1 MTGDGTKRIDACLK
15 YFSPPC
21 RLNKAAFT
29 NYKPKTK
36 EQAEALE
43 ICKKYS
49 IADIEQGR
57 GLFLFGTWGTGK
69 THLGIATVRN
79 LIELNPEL
87 FGAREN
93 ELDIYD
99 PDRLNYYGLYCSF
112 FSTVDLLDALRPGSE
127 AKQQKAEQLFHRAK
141 TDHLIVLD
149 DIGAEKPTVWVE
161 DRLFTLVDLRY
172 RTERATIFT
181 SNCTEEELNNRLGG
195 RLVSRIFEM
204 AEPVQVTGPDHRR
217 S

>member
-1 MTGDGTKRIDACLK
+1 M
-15 YFSPPC
+15 
-21 RLNKAAFT
+21 
-29 NYKPKTK
+29 
-36 EQAEALE
+36 
-43 ICKKYS
+43 
-49 IADIEQGR
+49 EQGR
-57 GLFLFGTWGTGK
+57 GLCLFGTWGTGK
-69 THLGIATVRN
+69 TQLGIATVRN